1 MIQPSVPMRSL
12 VCVLLALSAIALA
25 PISSRAAAPASGWGL
40 FAMDNGVGRGQWS
53 PERQASTLAELG
65 FDGISYNYTRA
76 EDIPEWRAQLEARG
90 LALTGVY
97 LPARLEG
104 DRLLPPDL
112 PQVVENLR
120 GSGAVIWLTLPA
132 PARPGDHEAVAL
144 TRIREVADIAAKA
157 GVRVVLYPHRGF
169 YLATAEHAL
178 SLAMKA
184 QRSNVGLTVNLSH
197 ELAAGNGRRL
207 PDIIRTVAPLLERVS
222 LNGASDVS
230 NGGWG
235 DYIKLLGAGSY
246 DVAALLR
253 VLREVNYAGPV
264 GVQFYNLAGDPKD
277 NLAAT
282 IAAWKALLAD
292 VATTA
297 ERRP

>member
-1 MIQPSVPMRSL
+1 MIQPSPTMYRSRLL
-12 VCVLLALSAIALA
+12 VLGLFFAGSM
-25 PISSRAAAPASGWGL
+25 ISLPTAFAADAQWPL
-40 FAMDNGVGRGQWS
+40 FAMDNGVGRGTWS
-53 PERQASTLAELG
+53 PEQQAATLAELG
-65 FDGISYNYTRA
+65 FQGISYNYTRA
-76 EDIPEWRAQLEARG
+76 DDIPVWRKQLEARG
-90 LALTGVY
+90 LALTGIY

-112 PQVVENLR
+112 ADVVENLR
-120 GSGAVIWLTLPA
+120 GSGAVIWLTIPA
-132 PARPGDHEAVAL
+132 PTGPGEHEPVAL
-144 TRIREVADIAAKA
+144 AHIREVADLAAAA

-169 YLATAEHAL
+169 YLATAEHAF
-178 SLAMKA
+178 SLVQKA

-222 LNGASDVS
+222 LNGASDVA

-235 DYIKLLGAGSY
+235 DYIKLLGDGSY
-246 DVAALLR
+246 DVAALLK

-264 GVQFYNLAGDPKD
+264 GVQFYNLAGGPKD

-282 IAAWKALLAD
+282 IAAWKALLAGLG
-292 VATTA
+292 TA
-297 ERRP
+297 SEPGP